1 MGPSTFAINGALFIC
16 SVNEGSLTVTEGL
29 ELPKLSSMFKN
40 SIELHAVRS
49 MSEPL
54 SSAEQQS

>member
-29 ELPKLSSMFKN
+29 ELPKVSSMFKN
-40 SIELHAVRS
+40 SI
-49 MSEPL
+49 EPL